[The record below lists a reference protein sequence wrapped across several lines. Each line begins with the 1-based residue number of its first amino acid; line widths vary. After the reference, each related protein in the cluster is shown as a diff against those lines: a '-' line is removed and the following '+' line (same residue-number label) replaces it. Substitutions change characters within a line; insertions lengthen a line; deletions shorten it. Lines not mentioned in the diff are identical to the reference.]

1 MDRVCMPVCCMC
13 RWYRCG
19 YMLGFEIGVEERT
32 DMRNARTKDILYM
45 HQDEDLLIF
54 LDICPNLLT

>member
-1 MDRVCMPVCCMC
+1 MC